1 MKPLPRI
8 AIALAGRRQPQH
20 VHDLVGQLVAWGG
33 AELVL
38 IELRDTGGAARQ
50 GGLAFSAWCGIERR
64 LLAALVPRLHDS
76 LRLADLDPRHFVAN
90 TGLTAV
96 LQSAVRPDLII
107 VPSSDP
113 GLSAALAGH
122 ARLGVLTISDFDG
135 TGIHPELSVFN
146 AVSRQKPAAGY
157 AIRLLDPKRGP
168 DRILHR
174 GAVMTRRSFTET
186 AAHLARE
193 SGVLLAR
200 TAMSLFTGENG
211 AEEERRETAPASPPA
226 AAPSPVKTAALA
238 AATLSRLG
246 RRLFERRVLKRD
258 LRWGIA
264 YARSFWQD
272 ADLSKGVRIANPPHR
287 FLADPFVIA
296 RDGRHWI
303 FAEDYDERRGHG
315 AISCIAVAADGALET
330 FDNVIEEPFHLSFPF
345 LLEDDGE
352 LFMLPE
358 TAESRTIRLY
368 RCTGFPDRWQP
379 DAVLM
384 RGVSAVD
391 TMLVRRNGIWFMLT
405 NLSPG
410 ATGDHASQLHLFWS
424 SNLRSE
430 HWQPVSLLPLV
441 NDPAMGRNA
450 GLLQSRDGEVYRVR
464 QRQAFD
470 LYGAGFSIAKIT
482 GLSKNG
488 YAEREVASF
497 GPDFFPH
504 LVGTHHMHGTDDFTV
519 YDYQT
524 RERYV

>member
-20 VHDLVGQLVAWGG
+20 VHDLLGQLVAWGG

-38 IELRDTGGAARQ
+38 IELPGTGNAARP
-50 GGLAFSAWCGIERR
+50 GGLALSAWCGIERR
-64 LLAALVPRLHDS
+64 LLSALVPGLHGS
-76 LRLADLDPRHFVAN
+76 LRLADLDPRRFVARS
-90 TGLTAV
+90 GLA
-96 LQSAVRPDLII
+96 AAIHAGMNFDLII
-107 VPSSDP
+107 VPVSDP
-113 GLSAALAGH
+113 GLSGSLAAH

-135 TGIHPELSVFN
+135 TGIHPELSVFE
-146 AVSRQKPAAGY
+146 AVGRQEPAAGY
-157 AIRLLDPKRGP
+157 AIRHVDPKRGP

-174 GAVMTRRSFTET
+174 GAVMTRRSITET

-200 TAMSLFTGENG
+200 AAMTLFTGESG

-246 RRLFERRVLKRD
+246 RRLFERRILKRD

-272 ADLSKGVRIANPPHR
+272 ADLSRGVRIPNPPHR
-287 FLADPFVIA
+287 FLADPFVMA

-315 AISCIAVAADGALET
+315 AISCIAVEADGALET

-345 LLEDDGE
+345 LLESGGE

-358 TAESRTIRLY
+358 TAESRSIRLY
-368 RCTGFPDRWQP
+368 RCVGFPDRWEL
-379 DAVLM
+379 DTVLM
-384 RGVSAVD
+384 HNVSAVD
-391 TMLVRRNGIWFMLT
+391 TMLVGRDGTWFMLT

-424 SNLRSE
+424 KDLRSVS
-430 HWQPVSLLPLV
+430 WQPVSFMPLV
-441 NDPAMGRNA
+441 NDPLTGRNA
-450 GLLQSRDGEVYRVR
+450 GLLQGRDGELYRVR
-464 QRQAFD
+464 QRQAFNF
-470 LYGAGFSIAKIT
+470 YGAGFSIAKIT

-488 YAEREVASF
+488 YAEWEVASVR
-497 GPDFFPH
+497 PDFFPR
-504 LVGTHHMHGTDDFTV
+504 LFGTHHMHGAGDFTV

-524 RERYV
+524 KERYV